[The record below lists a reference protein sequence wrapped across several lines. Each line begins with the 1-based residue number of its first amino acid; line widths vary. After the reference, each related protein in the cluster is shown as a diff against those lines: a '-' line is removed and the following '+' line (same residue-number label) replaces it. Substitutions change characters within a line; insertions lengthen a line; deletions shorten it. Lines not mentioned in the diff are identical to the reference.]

1 MHPDILRFIDDALCY
16 LAGKES
22 EEPYTFKIEKHDVQL
37 IMYRYYTIVYP
48 TEHSVFRMS
57 ESMKAL
63 KKARKIGKN
72 KGAEIEV

>member
-16 LAGKES
+16 LADKEY
-22 EEPYTFKIEKHDVQL
+22 EDPYVFKITKYDVQYIL
-37 IMYRYYTIVYP
+37 FRYYTIVYP

-63 KKARKIGKN
+63 KKARKICKG
-72 KGAEIEV
+72 KGANIVK